1 MSDLEIIFYT
11 FIVVASVGSYYYGH
25 KHGIS
30 NTVTYLENEGLIEYE
45 EDKWPQ

>member
-1 MSDLEIIFYT
+1 MSDLEIVFYT

-30 NTVTYLENEGLIEYE
+30 NTVSFLEDEGVLEFE
-45 EDKWPQ
+45 KDNKL